1 MYNRVILICLAIF
14 FFVGN
19 YHICNYFYPLDTEE
33 HINNW
38 WVLKMDIYAL
48 IIVICLVL
56 ANTKKTEQKRI
67 RGLERFL
74 GSVGVGLAISN
85 LIDRHV
91 YDLEGYIIGDVY
103 TILIILFVAYID
115 YYKFMRI
122 TNPF

>member
-19 YHICNYFYPLDTEE
+19 YHICNYFYPLNTEE

-38 WVLKMDIYAL
+38 WILKMDIYAL
-48 IIVICLVL
+48 IIVICLIL
-56 ANTKKTEQKRI
+56 ANMKKTTEKRI
-67 RGLERFL
+67 LGLERFL

-85 LIDRHV
+85 LIDRHF
-91 YDLEGYIIGDVY
+91 YDLESFIMADFY
-103 TILIILFVAYID
+103 TIFIISFVAYID